1 MLAGMTRRT
10 LIIGLVTLLAA
21 AVMAVVFVTS
31 ATAAATVQTA
41 PVLETQSATSDY
53 DLGADVATS
62 RPTSPSTADGRCGS
76 GIRRAGAVGT
86 GALRGLLWPADPV
99 IYPLWKV
106 DAATAWAYV
115 DPRRWRPRC
124 RWRAVASGA
133 GR

>member
-53 DLGADVATS
+53 DLGADCPLS
-62 RPTSPSTADGRCGS
+62 GHGR
-76 GIRRAGAVGT
+76 
-86 GALRGLLWPADPV
+86 
-99 IYPLWKV
+99 
-106 DAATAWAYV
+106 
-115 DPRRWRPRC
+115 
-124 RWRAVASGA
+124 
-133 GR
+133 